1 MPIRSF
7 RDLEIYQE
15 ALDQIE
21 EIYTLVGGLP
31 AREDKGLSDQM
42 RRAAVSVAANI
53 AEGYSKKRSVK
64 EFQAYL
70 QTAIGSCNEV
80 GALLDVCERVGLLG
94 REDWRRMT
102 EACTRLA
109 KRISALSRR
118 WE

>member
-1 MPIRSF
+1 LAIRSF
-7 RDLEIYQE
+7 RDLEVYQE
-15 ALDQIE
+15 ALE
-21 EIYTLVGGLP
+21 LTAEVYNLVRGLP
-31 AREDKGLSDQM
+31 SNEEHGLSDQM

-53 AEGYSKKRSVK
+53 AEGYSKKRSVR

-80 GALLDVCERVGLLG
+80 GALLDVSERVGLLG
-94 REDWRRMT
+94 SEDWRRMT
-102 EACTRLA
+102 ETCTRLA